1 MIGKVIQRFWWKLR
15 RPRRAADAEFAAE
28 IESHIAMQ
36 IEDNVR
42 AGMAP
47 DEARRTALVK
57 FGGLEPAKES
67 HRDARGWPVLEMLW
81 RDVWFALRSFR
92 RRPAFAFVAVLSL
105 ALGIGSASAVFSV
118 VDRVLFRSLPYEH
131 ADRLVSVGIVE
142 PMIFPQ
148 DWLFSRT
155 YQEWRDS
162 GQGPFEAVT
171 SWLGINDCDLTGET
185 AARLDCARVESTFR
199 PVVGVKPLLG
209 RNFTAEEDKD
219 GAPAVALISFGVWQS
234 RFGGDGNV
242 VGRRLML
249 DGAATE
255 VIGVLPAN
263 FELPTL
269 GSADIVMPQ
278 KLKRTSE
285 RQRVVRAIARLPK
298 GLSTSRAAALVEPAF
313 QSFVD
318 STPDD
323 FRKATSM
330 RLRVEPLKQH
340 QMSEYRL
347 ASWTLLA
354 AVLGVMAIACANV
367 SNLLLTQMA
376 ARARELAIRR
386 ALGASR
392 LRLFSQRMTDA
403 VLLGLLGGL
412 FGLAL
417 ASVLVMTAS
426 RSGGAAMPRLTEA
439 SMDLRVFAF
448 GIAAAVVS
456 GVLVGLVPSVGLR
469 SQRRLLAGQVAVT
482 LVLLTCSGLLLASLR
497 KMQTTSAGVRAD
509 HVVTAA
515 FTLNRVRYAD
525 NARQIAFF
533 EQLEQRL
540 RELPGVTAV
549 AITDSLPPGGDP
561 RSKPFVAL
569 IGGGDRS
576 RPDMTGVVLWRY
588 VSPDYH
594 AALGIPIVRGRAFTE
609 SDRSSE
615 REIVILNQAL
625 ATRLFP
631 AGQDPVGKTIGTDLV
646 VGIATDARNE
656 GFSPVAQPEFYSL
669 RRRDPGGVYS
679 NQRPPYGWRRAI
691 AVVRTSME
699 HKAAADFIRSSI
711 AGLDPALPFEIGSL
725 EQHFDTFL
733 DRPRFTSSVLS
744 LFSAIALVL
753 AAVGLYGV
761 ISYLVVERTREI
773 GLRMALGA
781 GRSSVLRTVLL
792 RPMMAVAIGFAL
804 GLIGSLGAGRLLR
817 GLLFGIGAHDPSLL
831 SGAVLAFCCVAGLAA
846 WIPARRATRVDP
858 AVALRHD

>member
-1 MIGKVIQRFWWKLR
+1 MNKAIRQFWWKLR
-15 RPRRAADAEFAAE
+15 RPFGNGAEADFAAE
-28 IESHIAMQ
+28 VESHIAMQ
-36 IEDNVR
+36 IDDNVR
-42 AGMAP
+42 GGMAP
-47 DEARRTALVK
+47 GEARRTALVK
-57 FGGLEPAKES
+57 FGGIEPAKEAQ
-67 HRDARGWPVLEMLW
+67 RDARGWPFVEMLW
-81 RDVWFALRSFR
+81 RDVSFALRSFR

-105 ALGIGSASAVFSV
+105 ALGIGSAAAVFSV

-155 YQEWRDS
+155 YQDWRDS

-171 SWLGINDCDLTGET
+171 SWVGINDCDLAGDTPV
-185 AARLDCARVESTFR
+185 RLDCARVESTFL
-199 PVVGVKPLLG
+199 PVIGVKPLLG
-209 RNFTAEEDKD
+209 RNFNADEDKD
-219 GAPAVALISFGVWQS
+219 GAPAVALISFGMWQS
-234 RFGGDGNV
+234 RFGGDGSV

-249 DGAATE
+249 DGVDTE
-255 VIGVLPAN
+255 VIGVLPAD

-269 GSADIVMPQ
+269 GSADVVMPQ
-278 KLKRTSE
+278 KLKRMSE

-298 GLSTSRAAALVEPAF
+298 GLSASRAAALIQPAF
-313 QSFVD
+313 HAFVD
-318 STPDD
+318 SAPED

-376 ARARELAIRR
+376 ARAREIAIRR

-392 LRLFSQRMTDA
+392 LRLFSRRMTDA
-403 VLLGLLGGL
+403 VLLGLFGGTV
-412 FGLAL
+412 GLAL
-417 ASVLVMTAS
+417 ASGLVIFAS
-426 RSGGAAMPRLTEA
+426 RSGGAAMPRISEA
-439 SMDLRVFAF
+439 SVDLRVFGF
-448 GIAAAVVS
+448 GFAAAVLS
-456 GVLVGLVPSVGLR
+456 GVLVGLVPPVGLR
-469 SQRRLLAGQVAVT
+469 FQRRLLAGQVAMT

-509 HVVTAA
+509 HVVTAT

-525 NARQIAFF
+525 NERQIAFF

-540 RELPGVTAV
+540 RELPGVTAA

-576 RPDMTGVVLWRY
+576 RPDLAGVVLWRY

-609 SDRSSE
+609 SDRSSD
-615 REIVILNQAL
+615 REILILNQAL

-631 AGQDPVGKTIGTDLV
+631 GGQDPVGKTIGTDLV
-646 VGIATDARNE
+646 VGIAADVQNE

-691 AVVRTSME
+691 AVVRTSTE
-699 HKAAADFIRSSI
+699 HKTAADFIRGSI
-711 AGLDPALPFEIGSL
+711 AGLDPALPVEIGSL

-733 DRPRFTSSVLS
+733 ERPRFTSSVLA
-744 LFSAIALVL
+744 LFSGIALVL

-761 ISYLVVERTREI
+761 ISYVVVERTREI

-781 GRSSVLRTVLL
+781 GKSSVVRTVLL
-792 RPMMAVAIGFAL
+792 RPMMAVAIGVAL
-804 GLIGSLGAGRLLR
+804 GIVGSLGAGRLLR

-831 SGAVLAFCCVAGLAA
+831 SAAVLVFSCVAGLAA
-846 WIPARRATRVDP
+846 WLPARRAARVDP